1 MNRNERDNQPNYCDF
16 EHMETLQISPSMLDW
31 AALKAGKTLE
41 SLAGEIVAER
51 NRGRFL
57 KGNLTVPQL
66 EKVAALTNTPF
77 GFLFLPAPPPIEKPV
92 LPDLRQV
99 MNPDPFGSDFF
110 ELLEDV
116 KKKQDWFIDY
126 LKEAGADPLPFIGRF
141 SKNTPIKTVADD
153 IAKAAGITYDL
164 RKSAATPEKY
174 FSALSERFESIGIL
188 VLKSGIV
195 RSNTSKGLS
204 VAEFRGFAIC
214 DDYAPLVF
222 INGKD
227 SEAAW
232 VFTLA
237 HEIAHIWIGES
248 AVSDLPAPNEFKSVT
263 DIEYIC
269 NKVAAELLTPAQE
282 FIDLWDR
289 LHSLDQLA
297 RHFKVSR
304 LVVARRAYDLG
315 KIDKAAYSG
324 VYAASWKTK
333 TSSGGSPYNTIPVRN
348 SKRLTNALVK
358 RTMEGNVLIRDAA
371 RLLNVTPGTVTN
383 LYKKNIRPHV

>member
-1 MNRNERDNQPNYCDF
+1 
-16 EHMETLQISPSMLDW
+16 METLQISPSMLDW

-51 NRGRFL
+51 NLGRFL
-57 KGNLTVPQL
+57 EGILTVPQL

-77 GFLFLPAPPPIEKPV
+77 GFLFLPAPPAIEKPA

-99 MNPDPFGSDFF
+99 VNPDPFGSDFF

-116 KKKQDWFIDY
+116 KKKQDWYIDY
-126 LKEAGADPLPFIGRF
+126 LKDAGADPLPFVGKF
-141 SKNTPIKTVADD
+141 SKSAAIKAIADD
-153 IAKAAGITYDL
+153 IAKTANITSEL
-164 RKSAATPEKY
+164 RKNAATADKY
-174 FSALSERFESIGIL
+174 FSALSEQFEKIGIL

-195 RSNTSKGLS
+195 RSSTSKGLS

-232 VFTLA
+232 IFTLA
-237 HEIAHIWIGES
+237 HEVAHIWIGES
-248 AVSDLPAPNEFKSVT
+248 AVSDLPAPNEFRSAT

-269 NKVAAELLTPAQE
+269 NKVAAELLTPAHE
-282 FIDLWDR
+282 FMDLWKK
-289 LHSLDQLA
+289 SYTLDKLA

-315 KIDKAAYSG
+315 KIDKATYSG
-324 VYAASWKTK
+324 VYASSWKVK
-333 TSSGGSPYNTIPVRN
+333 SSSGGSPYNTIPVRN

-358 RTMEGNVLIRDAA
+358 RTMEGSVLIRDAA

>member
-1 MNRNERDNQPNYCDF
+1 
-16 EHMETLQISPSMLDW
+16 METLQISPSMLDW
-31 AALKAGKTLE
+31 AALKVGKTLE
-41 SLAGEIVAER
+41 SLASEIVAER

-57 KGNLTVPQL
+57 EGVLTVAQL
-66 EKVAALTNTPF
+66 EKVATLTNTPF
-77 GFLFLPAPPPIEKPV
+77 GFLFLPAPPEIEKPA

-99 MNPDPFGSDFF
+99 VNPDPFGSDFF

-116 KKKQDWFIDY
+116 KKKQDWYIDY
-126 LKEAGADPLPFIGRF
+126 LKDAGSDPLPFVGKF
-141 SKNTPIKTVADD
+141 SKTATITEIADD
-153 IAKAAGITYDL
+153 IAKTANITFEL
-164 RKSAATPEKY
+164 RKTSGSADKY
-174 FSALSERFESIGIL
+174 FTALSEQFEKIGIL

-195 RSNTSKGLS
+195 KSNTSKGLS

-214 DDYAPLVF
+214 NDYAPLVF

-232 VFTLA
+232 IFTLA
-237 HEIAHIWIGES
+237 HEVAHIWIGES
-248 AVSDLPAPNEFKSVT
+248 AVSDLPAPNEFRSANDV
-263 DIEYIC
+263 EYIC

-282 FIDLWDR
+282 FMDLWNK
-289 LHSLDQLA
+289 SYTLDKLA

-315 KIDKAAYSG
+315 KIDKATYSS
-324 VYAASWKTK
+324 VYASSWKVK
-333 TSSGGSPYNTIPVRN
+333 SSSGGSPYNTIPVRN

-358 RTMEGNVLIRDAA
+358 RTMEGSVLIRDAA
-371 RLLNVTPGTVTN
+371 RLLNVTPSTVTN